1 LPLNQATTLS
11 SAVVM
16 RAIIP
21 TWLEVRDASGRILFA
36 RELGAG
42 ETFHALEPGLTVSA
56 ANAGAIRLERNGE
69 TLGLLGASGT
79 PVENLPVL
87 ASADLPAEDPANS
100 PQ

>member
-1 LPLNQATTLS
+1 
-11 SAVVM
+11 M

-69 TLGLLGASGT
+69 TLGRLGASGT